1 MPALKPIG
9 KDTEGSVSIPT
20 VSRLPPA
27 MQPLWPIVKRLHRLA
42 SLWFGVLGRWVAP
55 LAGGRGLP
63 RRATLHAR
71 DTAAGDPGS
80 VHLHPARASERLYRV
95 APAGEPPHHVAFTS
109 VTDTVIRDQFVLE
122 LHDGLVLGDY
132 AAAITSGGVLDFET
146 SPYFGITDWR
156 EHPLYLRGVLPAVE
170 HFEGTLGVLA
180 TRGGSANYYHFLFD
194 VLPRWALLRDAGLA
208 ESVDGIYVPTET
220 RYQRE
225 LLAISGLDRQR
236 IVPTTK
242 HSAIRADRLL
252 VPSLANVDE
261 YMPPWIPLWLRDQ
274 LPAGDLS
281 ERPRRIYVTRGS
293 GPNTRRL
300 TTEDA
305 LWPELA
311 RRGFVRIDPGTLSVR
326 EQIDSF
332 AAADV
337 VVGIHGAAL
346 SNLVFS
352 PSGVRVLE
360 LFAPRY
366 TKPPFWVLADSI
378 PGSTYRYL
386 VGDGPRLRKEETQGI
401 QDDITLDPA
410 KILACVDDLLG

>member
-1 MPALKPIG
+1 MPALKPIR
-9 KDTEGSVSIPT
+9 KDTEGSVSIRT

-42 SLWFGVLGRWVAP
+42 SLWFGVLGRFVSP
-55 LAGGRGLP
+55 LAGSRGLP
-63 RRATLHAR
+63 RRAKSQAR

-80 VHLHPARASERLYRV
+80 VQLHPARPSERLSRI
-95 APAGEPPHHVAFTS
+95 APAGEPPQHTAFTS
-109 VTDTVIRDQFVLE
+109 VTDTLIRDQFVLE
-122 LHDGLVLGDY
+122 IRDGLVLGDY
-132 AAAITSGGVLDFET
+132 AATITSGGVLDFET

-170 HFEGTLGVLA
+170 RFEGTLGVLA

-194 VLPRWALLRDAGLA
+194 VLPRWALIGDAGLA

-225 LLAISGLDRQR
+225 LLAISGLDKQR
-236 IVPTTK
+236 IVPTAK
-242 HSAIRADRLL
+242 HSAVRADRLL
-252 VPSLANVDE
+252 VPSLPNVDE
-261 YMPPWIPLWLRDQ
+261 YMPPWIPRWLREQ
-274 LPAGDLS
+274 LPSGDLG

-300 TTEDA
+300 TTEEA
-305 LWPELA
+305 LWPELD
-311 RRGFVRIDPGTLSVR
+311 RRGFVRIDPGTLSVQ

-346 SNLVFS
+346 SNLAFS
-352 PSGVRVLE
+352 PPGVRVLE

-366 TKPPFWVLADSI
+366 TKPPFWVLVDGI

-386 VGDGPRLRKEETQGI
+386 VGEGRRLGKEDTQGI
-401 QDDITLDPA
+401 QDDITLDPTR
-410 KILACVDDLLG
+410 ILAAVDDLIG